1 MDRIGIITFHRSYNY
16 GSILQAFALQ
26 KYIKENVGEAKIIDF
41 IHREDFKQ
49 YHLFRKYLY
58 KTYPTALGEIG
69 RAHV

>member
-41 IHREDFKQ
+41 IQGF
-49 YHLFRKYLY
+49 LFH
-58 KTYPTALGEIG
+58 GS
-69 RAHV
+69 